1 MPGLELHSGFLE
13 GFVKSWGVILAS
25 EIGDKTFFIAAL
37 LAMRNPRKQVFAG
50 AMLALAAMTILSAAM
65 GWAAPNLISKTYT
78 HYGATALF
86 FFFGV
91 RMLYEAF
98 TGAASASAESE
109 LEEVEKELQGSHK
122 SRSDLAEEGSHKGGK
137 NGASVDDSK
146 VKCGAFIHQLRR
158 LVSPILL
165 EAFTLTFLAEW
176 GDRSQIATIGLA
188 AAADVVGVTLGGILG
203 HALCTG
209 AAVLGGKHLAEHID
223 EKVVAICGGLLFLAF
238 GAHSLWQGPPQ

>member
-109 LEEVEKELQGSHK
+109 LEEVEKELQG
-122 SRSDLAEEGSHKGGK
+122 GK